1 MRTTLTLDDDVAHK
15 LRQETRRSGKTFRE
29 VVNETIRKGFESR
42 RKEQPSTRFRVIAR
56 DLGGLRPGVQL
67 DNVAE
72 LLDRIEGPR
81 RR

>member
-1 MRTTLTLDDDVAHK
+1 
-15 LRQETRRSGKTFRE
+15 
-29 VVNETIRKGFESR
+29 
-42 RKEQPSTRFRVIAR
+42 VIAR